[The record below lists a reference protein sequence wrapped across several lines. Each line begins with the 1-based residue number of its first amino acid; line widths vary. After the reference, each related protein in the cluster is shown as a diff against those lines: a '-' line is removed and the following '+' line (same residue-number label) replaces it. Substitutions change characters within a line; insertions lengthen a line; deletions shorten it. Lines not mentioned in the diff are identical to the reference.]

1 MRKICIYILIENRNK
16 IIKNMYLCI
25 YIHIYIHT
33 HKINK
38 NTYKILEILEWYY
51 LYPSLQYNINYYHR
65 ITNSSFLP

>member
-1 MRKICIYILIENRNK
+1 MCAYIFTYIY
-16 IIKNMYLCI
+16 
-25 YIHIYIHT
+25 T